1 LHVGNA
7 TRRTHII
14 LIHVA
19 LALAT
24 VAAFWQVGGMEFN
37 RYDDYDY
44 VVENP
49 MVRNGLSLASVRWAM
64 TTAYFSYPH
73 PLTWLS
79 HILDCQL
86 FGLNA
91 RAHHFVNLLFHVA
104 NTLLLFG
111 VFLRLT
117 NAMWRS
123 AFVAAL
129 FALHPLHV
137 ESVAWIAERK
147 DVLSTFFWLL
157 TMLAYVQFVEQPS
170 RLRYWLALACFGLG
184 LASKPMLV
192 TLPCVL
198 LLMDFWPLKRVPG
211 VRGQGSGGPAAG
223 VSLTPDIAHLTRLWR
238 LVFEKIPFFAL
249 AGIAALITMVVVR
262 TKGRIATEEAVP
274 WALRLANVPISYVR
288 YLWKTVWPDQ
298 LAVMYPLPDHWPV
311 WQVMTSS
318 MVVIVVSVW
327 ALLQARRRPYLLFG
341 WLWYLGTLLPTVG
354 IIPVGW
360 QSIADRYTYV
370 PLIGVFVAVTW
381 GVADCLP
388 AWARRTSVAGVTAAV
403 ILAACAVKTWV
414 QTRCWQNTQTLFA
427 NAVAA
432 TKDNAIAHYNWGCT
446 LLIEGNARA
455 AEEQFR
461 AAVRINPRAD
471 NAQNNLGRAL
481 CLQSNLMEAIE
492 HYEAALQVNPR
503 LEAAHFNLGIAL
515 KALGRDDEAISH
527 LAATARLS
535 PGHEE
540 TYTELC
546 ELLGKHGRVGDAIET
561 YRRALRYNPDSA
573 ILLNNLAWLLA
584 TCDRAE
590 LRNGADAVRFA
601 EKACQLTDYHVI
613 TMVGTLAAA
622 YAKAGRFDEAIMTGE
637 QTRDLAL
644 AAGQTNLAEIN
655 ARLLEI
661 YRTRRPYHEPASA
674 NSTRPSAG
682 SNR

>member
-1 LHVGNA
+1 M
-7 TRRTHII
+7 
-14 LIHVA
+14 A
-19 LALAT
+19 LAVVTITAY
-24 VAAFWQVGGMEFN
+24 WQVGGLEFN

-49 MVRNGLSLASVRWAM
+49 MVRNGLSPASVRWAM

-91 RAHHFVNLLFHVA
+91 GAHHVVNLLFHVA
-104 NTLLLFG
+104 NTLLLFA
-111 VFLRLT
+111 VLLRLT
-117 NAMWRS
+117 KAMWRS

-170 RLRYWLALACFGLG
+170 RLRYWLALACFGCG
-184 LASKPMLV
+184 LAAKPMLV

-198 LLMDFWPLKRVPG
+198 LLMDFWPLKRAPG
-211 VRGQGSGGPAAG
+211 VQAGSGPAPA
-223 VSLTPDIAHLTRLWR
+223 VSCLKGWWR

-249 AGIAALITMVVVR
+249 AGIAALITLVVVR

-274 WALRLANVPISYVR
+274 WALRLANIPISYVR
-288 YLWKTVWPDQ
+288 YLWKTIWPDQ
-298 LAVMYPLPDHWPV
+298 LAVIYPLPAHWPL
-311 WQVMTSS
+311 WQVVASS
-318 MVVIVVSVW
+318 MVVIVLSVW

-341 WLWYLGTLLPTVG
+341 WLWYLGTLVPTIGV
-354 IIPVGW
+354 IPVGW
-360 QSIADRYTYV
+360 QAIADRYTYV
-370 PLIGVFVAVTW
+370 PLIGIFAAVTW
-381 GVADCLP
+381 GLADALP
-388 AWARRTSVAGVTAAV
+388 TWARKRAIIGAAAV
-403 ILAACAVKTWV
+403 VVLVACAVRTWF
-414 QTRCWQNTQTLFA
+414 QTQCWQNTQTLFA
-427 NAVAA
+427 SAVAN
-432 TKDNAIAHYNWGCT
+432 TRDNRIAHYNWGCT
-446 LLIEGNARA
+446 LLIEGKARE

-461 AAVRINPRAD
+461 AVVRINPRAD

-481 CLQSNLMEAIE
+481 CLQSNLTEAIE
-492 HYEAALQVNPR
+492 HYEAALQANPR

-535 PGHEE
+535 PGHVE

-546 ELLGKHGRVGDAIET
+546 ELLVQHGRVSDAIEG
-561 YRRALRYNPDSA
+561 YRRALRYSPDSA

-584 TCDRAE
+584 TSERAE
-590 LRNGADAVRFA
+590 LRNGTDAVRYA
-601 EKACQLTDYHVI
+601 ERACQLSEYRLI
-613 TMVGTLAAA
+613 PMVGTLAAA
-622 YAKAGRFDEAIMTGE
+622 YAEAGRFDEAIMTGE

-661 YRTRRPYHEPASA
+661 YRTRRPFHEPVRENPA
-674 NSTRPSAG
+674 NPSG
-682 SNR
+682 NPDRQPSP